1 MSNSNA
7 GEVLEEVK
15 RLLNSYI
22 LTLQVKRSVLDK
34 IYRLEKSKRKRSRE
48 RHAISGLRS
57 SMRYLE
63 SREETL
69 LRTIEAKI
77 ALVIGTIEIDS
88 SLRVAPCIHAA
99 SNAPCYR
106 VDKITD
112 TDIVKISSIF
122 RNEDLDLARAG
133 FVRDYPKILVEF
145 PKLSGDV
152 EFIVYALNMVISKL
166 GIFKLPLHI
175 IIRKIITKDLS
186 LVKEVIRRYFEAD
199 STIEIFVPG
208 DLTFYL
214 SEDFVRA

>member
-7 GEVLEEVK
+7 GEVLEEIK

-99 SNAPCYR
+99 SNTSCYR

-122 RNEDLDLARAG
+122 RNEDLDLTRAG

-152 EFIVYALNMVISKL
+152 EFVVYALNMVISKL